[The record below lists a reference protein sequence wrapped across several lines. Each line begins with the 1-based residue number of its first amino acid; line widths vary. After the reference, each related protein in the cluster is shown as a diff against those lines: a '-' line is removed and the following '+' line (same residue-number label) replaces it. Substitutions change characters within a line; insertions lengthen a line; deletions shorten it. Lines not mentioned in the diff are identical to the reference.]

1 MSLSMRASPNGQTF
15 RLNAK
20 SEDPVFYL
28 LVVAAVSH
36 RQNAVD
42 RGDTVAPEV
51 SAIPP
56 PT

>member
-20 SEDPVFYL
+20 SDDPVFYL